1 MTNEDPQLPQFSLT
15 IRQRVWR
22 LRIICL
28 STKLPGVREHLVRV
42 YRVALVV
49 WLALTTQSRS
59 FSFKIGFVH
68 LQVDLLRRSQLGF
81 AHRNHSH
88 LQHGTKAIA

>member
-42 YRVALVV
+42 YREALVV
-49 WLALTTQSRS
+49 LACSYY
-59 FSFKIGFVH
+59 
-68 LQVDLLRRSQLGF
+68 
-81 AHRNHSH
+81 
-88 LQHGTKAIA
+88 TKPIFLV